1 MGKTIGE
8 LLQNP
13 YPWPWQ
19 AEHCQRDACPPCS
32 TKVGKCKTRNLVY
45 RIDCLT
51 CKFKGIKAVNVGETH
66 RNFHDRSSEYMKNL
80 EAKKDSSA
88 LYKHWQNKHQDLHE
102 PPEYAHTVVK
112 TFKTSTERQVYE
124 AVTIDSIEC
133 NMILNSKAE
142 YRHNALVRQTI
153 EFRGEIW
160 TPEELSLAENYCQN
174 ERNSP
179 SPQSQGTSNFNE
191 QFKQRKGQRK
201 AKTDTQT
208 DVIQPQNRSDFSN
221 DTPRTIQNLS
231 QKSHNHDQ
239 KEPFQDGVEPKI
251 HQRVQV
257 FAQGRHVRS
266 LRDVKI
272 KRIKLIVI
280 WTQYHTIQITSNTK
294 VKSRNR
300 NST

>member
-1 MGKTIGE
+1 MYTFF
-8 LLQNP
+8 
-13 YPWPWQ
+13 WF
-19 AEHCQRDACPPCS
+19 HSSVPCVS
-32 TKVGKCKTRNLVY
+32 YVICSHLYQCTG
-45 RIDCLT
+45 CLP
-51 CKFKGIKAVNVGETH
+51 
-66 RNFHDRSSEYMKNL
+66 
-80 EAKKDSSA
+80 
-88 LYKHWQNKHQDLHE
+88 QDLC
-102 PPEYAHTVVK
+102 
-112 TFKTSTERQVYE
+112 S
-124 AVTIDSIEC
+124 C
-133 NMILNSKAE
+133 
-142 YRHNALVRQTI
+142 QTH
-153 EFRGEIW
+153 EIW
-160 TPEELSLAENYCQN
+160 TPEEPSLAENYCQN

-300 NST
+300 I